1 MIDGRFELTDHHGA
15 AVSNEAYRGR
25 YVLVF
30 FGFTHCRVICPQA
43 LARISSA
50 LEALGPMADDLTALY
65 ISVDPERDSPAVMK
79 AFLERRYPRFIGL
92 TGSREQVDAA
102 KQAFRVFAQARADD
116 EDPDGYAVPHTAFTY
131 VLGPDGCYLTH
142 FPDHVDADT
151 MAGCLR
157 ELLTA

>member
-1 MIDGRFELTDHHGA
+1 MIDGRFELTDHDGA
-15 AVSNEAYRGR
+15 AVSDETYRGR
-25 YVLVF
+25 HMLVF

-50 LEALGPMADDLTALY
+50 LEALGPTAADLSALY
-65 ISVDPERDSPAVMK
+65 ISVDPERDTPAVMK
-79 AFLERRYPRFIGL
+79 AFLESRYPRFTGL
-92 TGSREQVDAA
+92 TGSRDQVDAA
-102 KQAFRVFAQARADD
+102 KRAFRVFAQARADD

-142 FPDHVDADT
+142 FADHVDADT
-151 MAGCLR
+151 MAVRLR